1 MKTRISV
8 FSITLAA
15 SIFILGED
23 ASAKTA
29 ACPCSPCKCSPCTC
43 GGGGKGGKHHD
54 RHGHEH
60 GGSVGVGGTVDLGGV
75 GQRKREPD
83 PFAVSG
89 GGSTTSH
96 TQEKHRTKTKAH
108 EVTTTNPFTEIK
120 LTGKEAKQEVN
131 PPGPINVSD
140 EETPPPLPKGEV
152 FTPPTI
158 DDLKKAADAYHT
170 ARSDFLKTDPDW
182 KEYLKLLSYMNRI
195 AGGSDQW
202 KKASVKSYKLAH
214 RAVDRFDHSDQGKK
228 LLDDWMKDYQALN
241 KPGTDIP
248 DDLVPPDKLEQ
259 AKHNLAKAESK
270 LKGER
275 EIYDA
280 WKENAVKDNAGI
292 KNIQATID
300 ALKKKVHF
308 SDKEVQDDL
317 EKVKQ
322 LERERDNARK
332 QIEKD
337 WAQTDPA
344 KAQMKKVQQ
353 AEKDLDKA
361 KAEFKPYEGLEKNP
375 LQSNNP

>member
-1 MKTRISV
+1 MKTRV
-8 FSITLAA
+8 LVLSITLAA

-29 ACPCSPCKCSPCTC
+29 GCPCSPCKCSPCTC
-43 GGGGKGGKHHD
+43 GGGGKGDKHRHHHGK
-54 RHGHEH
+54 E
-60 GGSVGVGGTVDLGGV
+60 GGQVGVGVNVDLSGV

-89 GGSTTSH
+89 GGSTTPH
-96 TQEKHRTKTKAH
+96 TQEKHKTKTKEH
-108 EVTTTNPFTEIK
+108 QVTTTDPFTEIK
-120 LTGKEAKQEVN
+120 LTGREAKEQSN

-140 EETPPPLPKGEV
+140 DETPPPLPKGEV
-152 FTPPTI
+152 FTPLTI
-158 DDLKKAADAYHT
+158 DDLKKAKDAYAR
-170 ARSDFLKTDPDW
+170 ARSTFLKNDPGW
-182 KEYLKLLSYMNRI
+182 KEYLKLLHRMDNLP
-195 AGGSDQW
+195 GGSDEWQ
-202 KKASVKSYKLAH
+202 KASVKSYKLAH
-214 RAVDRFDHSDQGKK
+214 GAIDKFNHSDEGKK

-241 KPGTDIP
+241 KPGADIS

-259 AKHNLAKAESK
+259 AKHNLAKAENA
-270 LKGER
+270 LKEER

-280 WKENAVKDNAGI
+280 WKEDAVKSNAGI
-292 KNIQATID
+292 KNIQAAID
-300 ALKKKVHF
+300 ELKKKVHF
-308 SDKEVQDDL
+308 SDKEVQADR
-317 EKVKQ
+317 EKVKE

-337 WAQTDPA
+337 WAQTDAA

-361 KAEFKPYEGLEKNP
+361 KADFKPYEGLERNP